1 MSTLDPVRFI
11 AKNLRVDLV
20 LYAVLVI
27 YFWLIGYELWML
39 QHAGGDLSVL

>member
-1 MSTLDPVRFI
+1 MRV
-11 AKNLRVDLV
+11 LRVDLV

-39 QHAGGDLSVL
+39 QHSGGDLSVL